1 MVDVILTAV
10 AYMIGAWAV
19 IVGVAV
25 LLLPVYLCV
34 RHRDAMAE
42 LDAELERQY
51 GPISRAG
58 QSPVKR
64 SRLP

>member
-1 MVDVILTAV
+1 
-10 AYMIGAWAV
+10 MIFFS
-19 IVGVAV
+19 VGVLLVAW
-25 LLLPVYLCV
+25 LAIAAMGAILLPVYLCV

-42 LDAELERQY
+42 LDAELERQC

-64 SRLP
+64 SRLA